1 MAEILNPMLRTEQA
15 KAKFFIFVSLTI
27 IFTFLSFLQRY
38 ILENIALHKD
48 YEKHNSLTIDD
59 WNAVVLFRRALDI
72 KQKLYQIKRFH
83 RYAIFN
89 LNLLNN
95 YS

>member
-1 MAEILNPMLRTEQA
+1 MLRTEQA
-15 KAKFFIFVSLTI
+15 KANFFIFVSLTI

-38 ILENIALHKD
+38 IPKNIALHED
-48 YEKHNSLTIDD
+48 YEKHNSLNIDD
-59 WNAVVLFRRALDI
+59 WNAVVLFQRVLDI

-83 RYAIFN
+83 RYAIFY

>member
-1 MAEILNPMLRTEQA
+1 M
-15 KAKFFIFVSLTI
+15 
-27 IFTFLSFLQRY
+27 FTFLCFLQRY
-38 ILENIALHKD
+38 ILKNIALHKD

-59 WNAVVLFRRALDI
+59 WNAVVLFQHARDI

-83 RYAIFN
+83 HYAIFY

>member
-1 MAEILNPMLRTEQA
+1 M
-15 KAKFFIFVSLTI
+15 
-27 IFTFLSFLQRY
+27 FTFFVFFLQRY
-38 ILENIALHKD
+38 IPKNIALHED

-59 WNAVVLFRRALDI
+59 WNAVVLIRRALDI

-83 RYAIFN
+83 RYAIFY